1 MPYKGKL
8 VALVPLTPSQ
18 ALKDQ
23 QFLQSE
29 IERRVLEKGNTMSEK
44 SEQRESGFV
53 SETPR
58 GEKQER
64 KKHSSDGVE
73 RRKVFF
79 LDNVALRKPFFR
91 ASQ

>member
-1 MPYKGKL
+1 
-8 VALVPLTPSQ
+8 
-18 ALKDQ
+18 
-23 QFLQSE
+23 
-29 IERRVLEKGNTMSEK
+29 MSEK